1 VRRYLILAASMG
13 DGHLRVADQLR
24 QRLVARGDCAEVVD
38 ILSVLPFEIGPLLRR
53 SYAAMLRRTPFL
65 YDAIYRAFFVPRSGA
80 RLRADP
86 LVAASSPAVRRLI
99 EEHRPDA
106 VVSTFHLCA
115 QIAGRLR
122 MSGQLAAPSIVVV
135 TDFVA
140 HRMWLHP
147 GSDAFVCVHQAV
159 ADDAARVTG
168 RPSFAAAPAVAEEFL
183 SGDALPRAVRRKELR
198 EQLGVEEESPIV
210 LVSAGAWGSGGVGGL
225 AGAVRTIASPRH
237 TTLVLCGRDER
248 LREAL
253 AELGGGVVAMGWRDD
268 VPRLMRAC
276 DLLVENA
283 AGQTAME
290 AFAVGLPVLSY
301 RPLPGHGRA
310 GVLRMAE
317 LGLSSFAADD
327 EELPAL
333 VEELARPGS
342 ARAATQVARGRAL
355 FTTDPVAFLGPVV
368 APT

>member
-1 VRRYLILAASMG
+1 MG

-24 QRLVARGDCAEVVD
+24 QRLAARGDCAEVVD
-38 ILSVLPFEIGPLLRR
+38 ILSVLPFEFGPLLRK
-53 SYAAMLRRTPFL
+53 SYAAMLRHAPFV
-65 YDAIYRAFFVPRSGA
+65 YDAIYRAFFVPRPGA

-99 EEHRPDA
+99 EERRPDA

-122 MSGQLAAPSIVVV
+122 MSGRLTVPSMVVV

-147 GSDAFVCVHQAV
+147 GNDAFICVHKAV

-168 RPSFAAAPAVAEEFL
+168 RPSFAAAPAVAAEFL
-183 SGDALPRAVRRKELR
+183 SDDALPRAVRRKELR
-198 EQLGVEEESPIV
+198 EQLGVDADLPV
-210 LVSAGAWGSGGVGGL
+210 ALVSAGAWGMGGTGGL
-225 AGAVRTIASPRH
+225 VRAVRAITSPRR
-237 TTLVLCGRDER
+237 TTLVLCGRNER
-248 LREAL
+248 LRDAL
-253 AELGGGVVAMGWRDD
+253 AELGAGVVALGWRDD
-268 VPRLMRAC
+268 LPRLMRAC
-276 DLLVENA
+276 DVLVENA

-301 RPLPGHGRA
+301 RPLPGHGKA

-327 EELPAL
+327 AQLPSLIDELTTA
-333 VEELARPGS
+333 GS
-342 ARAATQVARGRAL
+342 QVAAAQVERGRAQ
-355 FTTDPVAFLGPVV
+355 FTADPAAFLGP
-368 APT
+368 ADARA

>member
-1 VRRYLILAASMG
+1 MG

-24 QRLVARGDCAEVVD
+24 QRLAARGDCAEVVD
-38 ILSVLPFEIGPLLRR
+38 ILSVLPFEFGPLLRK
-53 SYAAMLRRTPFL
+53 SYAAMLRHAPFV
-65 YDAIYRAFFVPRSGA
+65 YDAIYRAFFVPRPGA

-99 EEHRPDA
+99 EERRPDA

-122 MSGQLAAPSIVVV
+122 MSGRLTVPSMVVV

-147 GSDAFVCVHQAV
+147 GNDAFICVHKAV

-168 RPSFAAAPAVAEEFL
+168 RPSFAAAPAVAAEFL
-183 SGDALPRAVRRKELR
+183 SDDALPRAVRRKELR
-198 EQLGVEEESPIV
+198 EQLGVDADLPV
-210 LVSAGAWGSGGVGGL
+210 ALVSAGAWGMGGMGGTGGTGGTGGL
-225 AGAVRTIASPRH
+225 VRAVRAITSPRR
-237 TTLVLCGRDER
+237 TTLVLCGRNER
-248 LREAL
+248 LRDAL
-253 AELGGGVVAMGWRDD
+253 AELGAGVVALGWRDD
-268 VPRLMRAC
+268 LPRLMRAC
-276 DLLVENA
+276 DVLVENA

-301 RPLPGHGRA
+301 RPLPGHGKA

-327 EELPAL
+327 AQLPSLIDELTTA
-333 VEELARPGS
+333 GS
-342 ARAATQVARGRAL
+342 QVAAAQVERGRAL
-355 FTTDPVAFLGPVV
+355 FTADPAAFLGPAV
-368 APT
+368 ARA